1 MDKKINIL
9 IVVMVLVLSLSID
22 YMFLS
27 INMQENKNPP
37 AINRNNIIPNIG
49 TVTAANGLSL
59 IHI

>member
-9 IVVMVLVLSLSID
+9 IVVIVLVILLSID

-37 AINRNNIIPNIG
+37 AINITNNVG
-49 TVTAANGLSL
+49 TMD
-59 IHI
+59 